1 MRSII
6 PILLI
11 LAAPAFSAGEDAP
24 VVLKPFRPQPES
36 HAPAQSTH
44 TVAAGETVYS
54 IARKYGRD
62 AKLILW
68 LNRIEEGAILPVGK
82 VLFIGEKP
90 AAVAAR

>member
-1 MRSII
+1 MRFVI
-6 PILLI
+6 PILLA
-11 LAAPAFSAGEDAP
+11 LAAPVFSAGEDAP
-24 VVLKPFRPQPES
+24 VALKPFRPQSES
-36 HAPAQSTH
+36 PAPVRDIH
-44 TVAAGETVYS
+44 IVAAGETVYS